1 MIKIIEGNILTS
13 PDTFIAH
20 QCNCTGK
27 FVGGVAAAIFQKWP
41 SANDN
46 IRSTQ
51 GDFGSIK
58 IHKIESKK
66 FVVNMFSQFNGGGII
81 EMFGKDSAHNRMI
94 KFAACLLQM
103 KRTLDD
109 KRRRFILKD
118 LPLTVSFPYLIGC
131 GIAGGDWEVYSSL
144 LEGFSN
150 AIEKQG
156 GQVTLYK
163 FTPK

>member
-1 MIKIIEGNILTS
+1 MIKIVEGNILNS

-27 FVGGVAAAIFQKWP
+27 YVGGVAAAIFEKWP

-51 GDFGSIK
+51 GKFGEIK
-58 IHKIESKK
+58 IHKVEKKK
-66 FVVNMFSQFNGGGII
+66 FVVNMFAQYNGGGLV
-81 EMFGKDSAHNRMI
+81 EKTGKDSAVDRMI
-94 KFAACLLQM
+94 KFVSCLFEMQREL
-103 KRTLDD
+103 KDKT
-109 KRRRFILKD
+109 KRRFLKD
-118 LPLTVSFPYLIGC
+118 LPLTISFPYLIGC
-131 GIAGGDWEVYSSL
+131 GIAGGDWQIYSEQL
-144 LEGFSN
+144 KGFAY
-150 AIEKQG
+150 AIDSMG